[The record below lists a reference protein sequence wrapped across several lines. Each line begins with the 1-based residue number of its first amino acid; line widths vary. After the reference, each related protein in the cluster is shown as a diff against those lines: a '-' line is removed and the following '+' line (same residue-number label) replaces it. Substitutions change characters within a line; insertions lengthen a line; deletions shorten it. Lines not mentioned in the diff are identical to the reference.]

1 MEALIRRGIRS
12 GFRSANQSPLS
23 DLGLVEAVD
32 NHLLNNILCNN
43 EQASKF
49 CFT

>member
-23 DLGLVEAVD
+23 DLVEAVD